1 MPAPGAT
8 MAQHEDTTGL
18 SFVGLLLATQ
28 ESRAHLHRASRR
40 LVAAGLHY
48 REAPSPDGLA
58 RVALA
63 QDRVAAR
70 IDDLLLY
77 EGVILHR
84 ACTGPLGWLVRW
96 ALRLR

>member
-1 MPAPGAT
+1 
-8 MAQHEDTTGL
+8 MARVEDTRTL

-28 ESRAHLHRASRR
+28 ESRAHLHRARRR
-40 LVAAGLHY
+40 LVEVGLDY
-48 REAPSPDGLA
+48 REHPTPDGIA

-84 ACTGPLGWLVRW
+84 ACTGPLGWIVRW